1 VKQQREQRAT
11 TMTMSPELAEL
22 LTDREID
29 HALDR
34 LATKRAMVPH
44 ANIDALAAIDGDVTL
59 LKTERAWRERMRR
72 KYASDDEN

>member
-1 VKQQREQRAT
+1 MA
-11 TMTMSPELAEL
+11 MTMSPELAAL

-29 HALDR
+29 GALNR
-34 LATKRAMVPH
+34 LAELRARTPH

-72 KYASDDEN
+72 KYADD